1 MNKNSCT
8 NTYQMPLRRKIKAG
22 YIIAFVLI
30 ISYFFIF
37 QSTWTLQKEYDW
49 VTHSYKAENKI
60 AELRSSIV
68 EVETSVR
75 GYYITKDQSFLRNF
89 REKEERLSTIYN
101 ELKALEAK
109 NSSQLAKLD
118 TIKELIDLRLSLMKM
133 NIAAFQQAG
142 GQITPIVEANR
153 QKGQAILDSIRMQ
166 TQLFISSEE
175 KLMTER
181 KNNLTGSFKTTQ
193 IIIFISLLTSIIAI
207 LYSLLTYI
215 KESAA
220 RDKST
225 QKNIQYQKELEAKI
239 DELKRMEAK
248 LGELKSM
255 EKFTATGRVAR
266 TIAHEVRNPLTNI
279 SLAAE
284 QLQELTTKNNESSIL
299 LDMISRNSIRINQ
312 LVSDLLNATKVI
324 ELNIRPV
331 GINKILDETLAMAAD
346 RLDLSQVKVEKNYAI
361 DVCEVLVDEEKIK
374 IALLNIIVNAIEAME
389 KNKGVLWLRT
399 KNEGDTCIVE
409 IEDNGNGMD
418 DDTLQKLF
426 EPYFTSK
433 PNGNGLGLTNCQN
446 IILSHRGNIAVKSNL
461 RKGTSFIISLKMVE

>member
-1 MNKNSCT
+1 M
-8 NTYQMPLRRKIKAG
+8 LL
-22 YIIAFVLI
+22 V

-37 QSTWTLQKEYDW
+37 RSTWTVQKEYDW
-49 VTHSYKAENKI
+49 LTNSYKAENKI
-60 AELRSSIV
+60 AELKNLII
-68 EVETSVR
+68 EIETSVR
-75 GYYITKDQSFLRNF
+75 GYYITKDQTYLRTY
-89 REKEERLSTIYN
+89 RENQETISTIYN
-101 ELKALEAK
+101 ELKTLEEK
-109 NSSQLAKLD
+109 NRNQLAKLD
-118 TIKELIDLRLSLMKM
+118 TVKQLIDLRLSLMKT

-142 GQITPIVEANR
+142 EQTTPFVDSNR
-153 QKGQAILDSIRMQ
+153 RKGQEILDNIKVH
-166 TQLFISSEE
+166 TQHFISSEE

-181 KNNLTGSFKTTQ
+181 KNNLTNSFKTTQ
-193 IIIFISLLTSIIAI
+193 IIIFISLITSVIAI
-207 LYSLLTYI
+207 LYSLFTYI

-225 QKNIQYQKELEAKI
+225 QKNIQYQKELETNI

-248 LGELKSM
+248 LRELKSM

-284 QLQELTTKNNESSIL
+284 QLQELTIQNNESSML

-331 GINKILDETLAMAAD
+331 TINKILDETLELAAD
-346 RLDLSQVKVEKNYAI
+346 RLDLSQVKVEKNYATNMC
-361 DVCEVLVDEEKIK
+361 DVLVDEEKIK

-389 KNKGVLWLRT
+389 KNKGILSLRT
-399 KNEGDTCIVE
+399 KNDGDTCIVE

-446 IILSHRGNIAVKSNL
+446 IILSHRGNVTVKSTL
-461 RKGTSFIISLKMVE
+461 RKGTSFVVTLKTNEKV

>member
-1 MNKNSCT
+1 
-8 NTYQMPLRRKIKAG
+8 MPLRRKIRTG
-22 YIIAFVLI
+22 YIIAFVLLI

-37 QSTWTLQKEYDW
+37 QSTWTVQKEYDW
-49 VTHSYKAENKI
+49 VTNSYKAENKI
-60 AELRSSIV
+60 AELRNLIV

-75 GYYITKDQSFLRNF
+75 GYYITKDQSFLRTY
-89 REKEERLSTIYN
+89 RENQEHISTIYN
-101 ELKALEAK
+101 ELKVLEAK
-109 NSSQLAKLD
+109 NPGQLAKLD
-118 TIKELIDLRLSLMKM
+118 TVKQLIDLRLSLMKM

-142 GQITPIVEANR
+142 EQTTPIVESNR
-153 QKGQAILDSIRMQ
+153 RRGQAILDSIRMH
-166 TQLFISSEE
+166 TQHFISSEE

-207 LYSLLTYI
+207 LYSLFTYI

-225 QKNIQYQKELEAKI
+225 QKNIQYQKELEANI

-248 LGELKSM
+248 LRELKSM

-284 QLQELTTKNNESSIL
+284 QLQEMAIQNNESSML

-331 GINKILDETLAMAAD
+331 NINKILDETLEMAAD
-346 RLDLSQVKVEKNYAI
+346 RLDLSQVKVEKNYAT

-374 IALLNIIVNAIEAME
+374 IAFLNIIVNAIEAME
-389 KNKGVLWLRT
+389 KSKGILSLRT
-399 KNEGDTCIVE
+399 KNGGDTCIIE

-446 IILSHRGNIAVKSNL
+446 IILSHRGNITVKSTL
-461 RKGTSFIISLKMVE
+461 RKGTSFIVTLKMID